1 MTNNPQTQKLT
12 FIHLCLAHES
22 LVDGGSPGFSGIDW
36 FDFRVQIRFRCV
48 LPIFHPP
55 GTAASQEYSP
65 HGRWKKC
72 KRANK
77 ATSAPLK
84 LLLASHLITFHWPKQ
99 VTQPSPGSVGWRWAL
114 HWFNCEGLQ
123 RDKTK
128 DTDIDAHYREGVKAW
143 EQSSNWL
150 QWCISNHPPRQWGN
164 FVRFFSMSTWS
175 GGVLKWFLFLLF
187 FKKIL
192 KHVDK
197 FRD

>member
-1 MTNNPQTQKLT
+1 MVVHQAFL
-12 FIHLCLAHES
+12 
-22 LVDGGSPGFSGIDW
+22 GSTG

-84 LLLASHLITFHWPKQ
+84 LLLASHPITFHWPKQ